1 MEKYREE
8 DVGIFDI
15 SWRNSFTIGDT
26 VLWTN
31 RWTTKKGFVSGKYVT
46 FSLEGENIH
55 VEIEHSEKSLREYV
69 DGLLKSE
76 FVFSSG
82 YSIKDVYSIKL
93 LLTEKC

>member
-46 FSLEGENIH
+46 FSLEGERNVLIEKANFSLFK
-55 VEIEHSEKSLREYV
+55 EIVK
-69 DGLLKSE
+69 
-76 FVFSSG
+76 F
-82 YSIKDVYSIKL
+82 
-93 LLTEKC
+93 